1 MRNMLGLL
9 KWVLLVGVVVIW
21 FGLALANRSL
31 STSLVIIPGI
41 IQFEQISML
50 WVLFFPLI
58 ILFVVFWLA
67 GMIDQFDNFIEGR
80 EMKKRISELEQEV
93 RQLRNLPIR
102 EGLRTNG
109 ALEEE
114 KPL

>member
-1 MRNMLGLL
+1 MHNMLGLL
-9 KWVLLVGVVVIW
+9 KWALLAGVVLVW

-50 WVLFFPLI
+50 WVLFFPLV

-67 GMIDQFDNFIEGR
+67 GMIDQVDDFIAAR
-80 EMKKRISELEQEV
+80 EMKKRILELEQEV

-102 EGLRTNG
+102 EGLRTDG

-114 KPL
+114 RSL